1 MYDRRPTARNRLLD
15 LEREL
20 LARGPSRRTR
30 RAAKHSRDSARSV
43 QYRGGQ
49 QNKQTT
55 ISHSPLPIADNAKK
69 SDRITPKA
77 IEGNSRLP
85 GSLWEAKPIALP
97 HYRISSDRASNNSLL
112 DLERQLRA
120 KKRQFQPER
129 PSLPLQ
135 KRARKQLP
143 KTPRLS
149 FRAYVFDTGDP
160 IVVEYSSD
168 RQGNRL
174 PPSHLPQLR
183 LAPKLEPEIVTPLSD
198 HGDLN
203 GARIAETALTHQN
216 GHRSTL
222 EAIEPELNFAE
233 AISQSLGKEEIE
245 ASPSENNS
253 HQNGFHAAFGDI
265 SDEMKYATS
274 FDLGEVQVEV
284 SFDEF
289 DREMAREQS
298 LATAQ
303 TLEERFD
310 EFDRDINL
318 GESSTKTDRSP
329 PMNLHTKLRSEGLS
343 EETDEEIQRSP
354 AEEKITT
361 MNATRSQNSQLTI
374 GKGEPKTENHSLSL
388 APIETA
394 EEIALSSIEPIAVEG
409 CSLETLPSG
418 SLVEQGS
425 LEPIVSVHSLGSAL
439 VAYLPAIGGFLV
451 DTLVFLAALS
461 RIFLSTLAIAI
472 CFVTRTSAKASQKE
486 DDPLANPWGE
496 KAIVT
501 FSPAGN
507 IPTTLSRLI

>member
-20 LARGPSRRTR
+20 LARGRSRRTR
-30 RAAKHSRDSARSV
+30 KAAKHSGGSARSG

-49 QNKQTT
+49 QNRQTT
-55 ISHSPLPIADNAKK
+55 ISHSPLPIPDNAKK
-69 SDRITPKA
+69 FDRITPKA
-77 IEGNSRLP
+77 IEGNSRLTE
-85 GSLWEAKPIALP
+85 SVWEWEPKALP
-97 HYRISSDRASNNSLL
+97 PGRISSDRASNNSLL

-120 KKRQFQPER
+120 KQQQFQPQR
-129 PSLPLQ
+129 LSLTFQ

-149 FRAYVFDTGDP
+149 FTAYVFDTGDP
-160 IVVEYSSD
+160 IVVEYLSD
-168 RQGNRL
+168 RQANRL

-183 LAPKLEPEIVTPLSD
+183 LAPKLEPEIVTSLSND
-198 HGDLN
+198 GDRN
-203 GARIAETALTHQN
+203 GARIAQTSLTHQN

-222 EAIEPELNFAE
+222 EAIEPELNFPE
-233 AISQSLGKEEIE
+233 AISQSLGKAEIE

-265 SDEMKYATS
+265 GDEMKYATS
-274 FDLGEVQVEV
+274 FDLGEVQVEIP
-284 SFDEF
+284 FDEF
-289 DREMAREQS
+289 DREMEREQS
-298 LATAQ
+298 LAKAQ

-329 PMNLHTKLRSEGLS
+329 PIDIHTKLPSEGLS
-343 EETDEEIQRSP
+343 KERHEEIKRSRG
-354 AEEKITT
+354 EEKITT
-361 MNATRSQNSQLTI
+361 MNATPSQNSQLTM
-374 GKGEPKTENHSLSL
+374 GKREPKTGNHSLSL
-388 APIETA
+388 TSIETA

-425 LEPIVSVHSLGSAL
+425 LEPMVSLSSAL

-507 IPTTLSRLI
+507 IPTTLPRLI